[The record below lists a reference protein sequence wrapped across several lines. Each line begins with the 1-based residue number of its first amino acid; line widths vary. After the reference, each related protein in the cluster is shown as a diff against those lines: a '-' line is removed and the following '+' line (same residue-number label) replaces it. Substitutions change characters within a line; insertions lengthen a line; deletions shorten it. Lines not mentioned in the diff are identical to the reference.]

1 MFLLYLRKMKSR
13 LIIGAYLSASGVVA
27 GTNILD
33 YQPKNLLL
41 NSFWNLLNINTNYGR
56 TTAFITVAFAP
67 FLIPVFGISLPLL
80 RLYEWSHSKFNQDT
94 HNQNKTSEYRSNVL
108 TKS

>member
-1 MFLLYLRKMKSR
+1 MNTR
-13 LIIGAYLSASGVVA
+13 LISRTYLVAIGVVS

-41 NSFWNLLNINTNYGR
+41 NSFWNLLNINTNYGK
-56 TTAFITVAFAP
+56 TTSFITITFAP

-80 RLYEWSHSKFNQDT
+80 IIYEWSHSKFNQDKINE
-94 HNQNKTSEYRSNVL
+94 HTSNIL